1 MYHHF
6 FGFRELPFELTPNP
20 KFLFLT
26 AQHREALSALEY
38 GLSTAKGVTAL
49 IGEAGTGKTT
59 LLLTALESE
68 RCQSVSFVYLMN
80 PALTRAEFVRT
91 LSMQFRLSARA
102 ANSKVVFLQELGE
115 VLRERRSQGQI
126 SALVIDEAQGLSAE
140 ILEEIR
146 LLANFETATEKL
158 LPLVLAGQPELRDRL
173 NEPGFRQLKQRVTL
187 RCETA
192 PFNVS
197 ETVQYISHRIRIAGG
212 DPTRVFTREAV
223 MLVHNQ
229 SRGIARTI
237 SVMCD
242 NALLTAC
249 GLGRQEVDSQIV
261 HEVARDFDLA
271 ISRRDPAQAVDA
283 ANAPLA
289 RPISGTATV
298 PPGAAEPDDADD
310 GGRPMFSG
318 SRTRS
323 RFASLLAR
331 GQH

>member
-1 MYHHF
+1 
-6 FGFRELPFELTPNP
+6 
-20 KFLFLT
+20 
-26 AQHREALSALEY
+26 
-38 GLSTAKGVTAL
+38 
-49 IGEAGTGKTT
+49 
-59 LLLTALESE
+59 
-68 RCQSVSFVYLMN
+68 
-80 PALTRAEFVRT
+80 
-91 LSMQFRLSARA
+91 
-102 ANSKVVFLQELGE
+102 VVFLQELGE

-158 LPLVLAGQPELRDRL
+158 LPLVLAGQTELRDRL

-192 PFNVS
+192 PFNIS
-197 ETVQYISHRIRIAGG
+197 ETAQYISHRIRIAGG
-212 DPTRVFTREAV
+212 DPIRVFTREAV
-223 MLVHNQ
+223 MLVHRQ
-229 SRGIARTI
+229 SRGIPRTI

-261 HEVARDFDLA
+261 HEVARDLDLT

-283 ANAPLA
+283 ANEPLA

-298 PPGAAEPDDADD
+298 PRGAAEPDDAGD